1 MYKKQTLPRASH
13 LMVFGSLNV
22 TYENNR
28 IINQIGIMK
37 SIYSKQKQSIPPN
50 FQAHLPDSY
59 YSNLMM
65 PLIRITLPVAG
76 EDPINKLFTATFK
89 KNTFS
94 GLFFA

>member
-28 IINQIGIMK
+28 IINQIGIYV
-37 SIYSKQKQSIPPN
+37 SIYKKQSQKIPDKL
-50 FQAHLPDSY
+50 QDHLPVSY